1 MVAPKADV
9 FKIWENRG
17 LKHILGLIFSAE
29 ICNLDSS
36 KYSVLSNSYFDKD
49 WSLIQR
55 RIPNLV
61 KRLRLSF
68 FAEIINDIQLL
79 TIFAKSSILDTW
91 QGT

>member
-1 MVAPKADV
+1 MVKKPWTWTGNEGDNVNTWRMTNNVSTKADV

-49 WSLIQR
+49 W
-55 RIPNLV
+55 
-61 KRLRLSF
+61 
-68 FAEIINDIQLL
+68 
-79 TIFAKSSILDTW
+79 
-91 QGT
+91 